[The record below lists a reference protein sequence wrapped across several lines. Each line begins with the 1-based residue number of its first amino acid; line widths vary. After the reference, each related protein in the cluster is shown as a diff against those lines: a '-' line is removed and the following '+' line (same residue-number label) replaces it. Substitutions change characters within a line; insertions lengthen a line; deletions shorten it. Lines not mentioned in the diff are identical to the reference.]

1 MSHGA
6 DCISCG
12 QANYGSPLF
21 CNSKC
26 KEDYEEYMAKIK
38 KDSMTKKFDLNAIVA
53 DVQKLYNKDEKSKAM
68 VTTGDAI
75 RQAYTDKDGIP
86 LKEGSIIRTLS
97 GLPCVPYN
105 KIIQLAG
112 DSDTGKSTL
121 SGEVMASAQLSG
133 HLVILEDTEDKFDAN
148 RFNKGFGGSAKD
160 ILLIKTNEI
169 LQGGEKVRKS
179 VVATKTK
186 YPDAKIL
193 IVIDSIG
200 AAQSRSHA
208 ERELDAES
216 HAQPGQD
223 AKENSQLMKML
234 VGLMNKY
241 PDSIAVILV
250 NTVYAKIGFM
260 QKGNAEAG
268 GKKIKFHS
276 SLVIQLKAI
285 KTLTRQVKGV
295 KMKYGIISRA
305 TVTKNH
311 LSQTETSLHQ
321 LDFEITASGAK
332 ATDPI
337 EVDDE

>member
-1 MSHGA
+1 
-6 DCISCG
+6 
-12 QANYGSPLF
+12 
-21 CNSKC
+21 
-26 KEDYEEYMAKIK
+26 MAK
-38 KDSMTKKFDLNAIVA
+38 FDVGALVK
-53 DVQKLYNKDEKSKAM
+53 DVQKLYGKDDKSKAM
-68 VTTGDAI
+68 ILTGESV
-75 RQAYTDKDGIP
+75 RQAYTAKDGVP
-86 LKEGSIIRTLS
+86 LKEGGVLHKLS

-121 SGEVMASAQLSG
+121 SGEVMASAQNTD

-148 RFNKGFGGSAKD
+148 RFDKNFGGSSKD

-179 VVATKTK
+179 VIATKTK

-208 ERELDAES
+208 ERELDSEK
-216 HAQPGQD
+216 HGQPGQD

-260 QKGNAEAG
+260 QHGNAEAG

-276 SLVIQLKAI
+276 SLVVQLKAI
-285 KTLTRQVKGV
+285 KTLTKTVNKKKV
-295 KMKYGIISRA
+295 KYGMLSRA
-305 TVTKNH
+305 TVSKNH
-311 LSQTETSLHQ
+311 LSQSETSIHQ
-321 LDFEITASGAK
+321 LDFEITAAGTSISSEL
-332 ATDPI
+332 T
-337 EVDDE
+337 DDEENDET

>member
-1 MSHGA
+1 MS
-6 DCISCG
+6 
-12 QANYGSPLF
+12 
-21 CNSKC
+21 
-26 KEDYEEYMAKIK
+26 
-38 KDSMTKKFDLNAIVA
+38 KFDIGAIVA
-53 DVQKLYNKDEKSKAM
+53 SVHKLYNKDAKSQSM
-68 VTTGDAI
+68 ITTGDSI
-75 RQAYTDKDGIP
+75 KQDYTEKDGIP
-86 LKEGSIIRTLS
+86 LKEGSIIRILS

-121 SGEVMASAQLSG
+121 SGEVMASAQKSG

-148 RFNKGFGGSAKD
+148 RFDKGFGGDSKD

-179 VVATKTK
+179 VITVKDK

-208 ERELDAES
+208 ERELDSEK
-216 HAQPGQD
+216 HGQPGQD

-241 PDSIAVILV
+241 PDSIAIILV
-250 NTVYAKIGFM
+250 NTVYARIGFM
-260 QKGNAEAG
+260 AHGNQEAG

-276 SLVIQLKAI
+276 SLVIQLRSV
-285 KTLTRQVKGV
+285 KTLIRTVKGAKV
-295 KMKYGIISRA
+295 KYGIISRA
-305 TVTKNH
+305 TVSKNH
-311 LSQTETSLHQ
+311 LSQSETSLHQ
-321 LDFEITASGAK
+321 LDFEITAKGTIIS
-332 ATDPI
+332 
-337 EVDDE
+337 EEQVDGETEE

>member
-1 MSHGA
+1 
-6 DCISCG
+6 
-12 QANYGSPLF
+12 
-21 CNSKC
+21 
-26 KEDYEEYMAKIK
+26 MA
-38 KDSMTKKFDLNAIVA
+38 TKKFDLNAIVN
-53 DVQKLYNKDEKSKAM
+53 DVQKLYAKDAKSKSM
-68 VTTGDAI
+68 ITTGDSI
-75 RQAYTDKDGIP
+75 RKAYTEADGIP
-86 LKEGSIIRTLS
+86 LAPGSVLNLLS

-105 KIIQLAG
+105 KIVQLAG

-121 SGEVMASAQLSG
+121 SGQVMVSAQKSG
-133 HLVILEDTEDKFDAN
+133 HLVILEDTEDKFDAS
-148 RFNKGFGGSAKD
+148 RFDSHFGGSAKD

-179 VVATKTK
+179 VIATKTK

-208 ERELDAES
+208 ERELDDEK

-285 KTLTRQVKGV
+285 KTLTKTVNKQLV
-295 KMKYGIISRA
+295 KYGIMSRA
-305 TVTKNH
+305 TVSKNH
-311 LSQTETSLHQ
+311 LSQSATSLHQ
-321 LDFEITASGAK
+321 LDFEITAAGANISSNQGEE
-332 ATDPI
+332 D
-337 EVDDE
+337 DDE